1 MENPTKI
8 DDLGTTIFGNIQLGV
23 TNNLLTGMI
32 LQVDHL
38 LDQNSKA
45 MVAAVEG
52 HAGERARF
60 VWWPGRCFFACGFVR
75 GIGRGSHRIHAT
87 GIFTYIWLD
96 FYDKCR

>member
-1 MENPTKI
+1 
-8 DDLGTTIFGNIQLGV
+8 
-23 TNNLLTGMI
+23 MI

-60 VWWPGRCFFACGFVR
+60 VWWPGRRKLRVGFVR
-75 GIGRGSHRIHAT
+75 GICRGITFGLIFMINVGKYTIH
-87 GIFTYIWLD
+87 GCYG
-96 FYDKCR
+96 